1 MSEIDNTIN
10 DAMEIE
16 EATENAPAIDSE
28 ALFENLTSEE
38 PAQHETPAEESSDQQ
53 EPGPEEARKSSI
65 QSGIQALFEDG
76 WTAEELTAFSQ
87 DAQVRADIAA
97 GKDVLRAANAYS
109 RRQQV
114 KPMAQAKRGVPTVT
128 TAATAGVKDSNRIAD
143 MSDKEFDEFS
153 RRATEAAMAGKKV
166 KIK

>member
-1 MSEIDNTIN
+1 MSEVDTTIN

-28 ALFENLTSEE
+28 TLFENITSEE
-38 PAQHETPAEESSDQQ
+38 PAQQEEPAQESPAQQ
-53 EPGPEEARKSSI
+53 EPTPEEARNAAIK
-65 QSGIQALFEDG
+65 SGIAALFEDG

-109 RRQQV
+109 RRMQV
-114 KPMAQAKRGVPTVT
+114 KTMAQAKRGVPTVT
-128 TAATAGVKDSNRIAD
+128 TAATAGVKDSSRIAD
-143 MSDKEFDEFS
+143 MSDKDFEEFS
-153 RRATEAAMAGKKV
+153 RRATEAAMSGKKV
-166 KIK
+166 KIR